1 MGEFDIHHHGR
12 TLEAK
17 LRWLDKTMD
26 VNEADKKLI
35 LDFYMDSVSNGMSKP
50 RHIKYLIMLPQL
62 AKMLKIGFSNATKDD
77 LKGVIVQI
85 EQSAYSDWYKKDYK
99 VALKFF

>member
-1 MGEFDIHHHGR
+1 
-12 TLEAK
+12 
-17 LRWLDKTMD
+17 
-26 VNEADKKLI
+26 
-35 LDFYMDSVSNGMSKP
+35 MSKP